1 MKIFTLVSVEQL
13 NNKVDEIVKDE
24 EFSYFGESL
33 CEIMMILKPPKE
45 ALPAP
50 IQVEIPRIMPAPAL
64 SQKLIAFDVDF
75 GQYKDFKMAK
85 QVL

>member
-1 MKIFTLVSVEQL
+1 MK
-13 NNKVDEIVKDE
+13 
-24 EFSYFGESL
+24 
-33 CEIMMILKPPKE
+33 ILKPPKE